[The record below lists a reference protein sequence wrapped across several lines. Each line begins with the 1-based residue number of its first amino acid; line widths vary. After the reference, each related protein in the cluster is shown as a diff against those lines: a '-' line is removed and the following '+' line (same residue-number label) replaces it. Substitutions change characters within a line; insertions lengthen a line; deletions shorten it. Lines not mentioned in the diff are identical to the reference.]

1 MRVKRA
7 ASLITLVV
15 FAASGCDDGQPD
27 VDQSKKDVITSYR
40 QVASSGY
47 VETVKL
53 VIRSK
58 NQVEYEGFLLDP
70 FSNEKLKIG
79 IEGVAEYDG
88 DSWYILKSQDSL
100 HKIDLYYRFV
110 QAGDL
115 ECTLLVSSEE
125 SSTYSGQWSF
135 SAESKK

>member
-1 MRVKRA
+1 MRVECA

-15 FAASGCDDGQPD
+15 FAASGCGDGQSD
-27 VDQSKKDVITSYR
+27 VDEIKKEVITSYR
-40 QVASSGY
+40 QVAPSGY

-53 VIRSK
+53 VIRRK

-88 DSWYILKSQDSL
+88 ESWYILKTQDSPYE
-100 HKIDLYYRFV
+100 IDLNYRFV

-115 ECTLLVSSEE
+115 EFFLFVRSEE
-125 SSTYSGQWSF
+125 GSIYSGQWSF
-135 SAESKK
+135 SAESNK